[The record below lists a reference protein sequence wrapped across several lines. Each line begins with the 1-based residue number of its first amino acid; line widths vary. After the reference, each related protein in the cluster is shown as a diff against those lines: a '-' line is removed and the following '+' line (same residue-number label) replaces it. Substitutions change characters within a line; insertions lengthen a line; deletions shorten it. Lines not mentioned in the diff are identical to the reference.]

1 MCLSLPLLSGIALS
15 TLLATSGQAQ
25 ESDAHRAIPE
35 GAFTT
40 PLQAPEVREPGLPAD
55 AAPDHDADGYILYVA
70 PKS

>member
-15 TLLATSGQAQ
+15 TLLATSSQAQ
-25 ESDAHRAIPE
+25 ELDAHRDVPE

-40 PLQAPEVREPGLPAD
+40 PLQAPEMREPGLPVNAN
-55 AAPDHDADGYILYVA
+55 PDYGVDGYILYVA